1 MRERIAGDF
10 TLDDAAVCLYTF
22 DFRDYRYE
30 MSPYNLLNR
39 ALHAEKNV
47 VKEIV
52 KVRDVLYLVM
62 TALKHT
68 FLSSTLFLPP
78 CLIKQFHQT
87 PRATCSIHLTPFPYL
102 EVFLFLDNR
111 FHILKGSSHFQ
122 LLKTKER
129 KKP

>member
-39 ALHAEKNV
+39 ALRGEKNV
-47 VKEIV
+47 TKEIV

-62 TALKHT
+62 TALRK
-68 FLSSTLFLPP
+68 LPVERGKTLYRG
-78 CLIKQFHQT
+78 IRSKVDKKQYKEGAQGILH
-87 PRATCSIHLTPFPYL
+87 RVL
-102 EVFLFLDNR
+102 V
-111 FHILKGSSHFQ
+111 HIA
-122 LLKTKER
+122 
-129 KKP
+129 